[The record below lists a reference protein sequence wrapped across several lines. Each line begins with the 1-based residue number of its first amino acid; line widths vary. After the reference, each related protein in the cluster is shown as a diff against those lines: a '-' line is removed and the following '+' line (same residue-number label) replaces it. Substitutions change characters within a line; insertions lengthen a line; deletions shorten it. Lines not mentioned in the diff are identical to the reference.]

1 MLSLENSYNTEDL
14 TQRDEF
20 ISKHLHKSVIASD
33 SEAIQEEIQYSYYI
47 EPKFDGI
54 GVEVIYKN
62 GQLHQAITRGDGI
75 TGDDI
80 THNVKT
86 IQNLPKKLKAN
97 SQQLAANKN
106 EILIFRG
113 EIMMPKSV
121 RQDINDQRIKE
132 DKQVFAN
139 TRNAA
144 A

>member
-1 MLSLENSYNTEDL
+1 VNEVEGSYRSNS
-14 TQRDEF
+14 
-20 ISKHLHKSVIASD
+20 IK
-33 SEAIQEEIQYSYYI
+33 YSYYI

-86 IQNLPKKLKAN
+86 IQNLPKTI
-97 SQQLAANKN
+97 SHTE
-106 EILIFRG
+106 EIHLRG

-132 DKQVFAN
+132 GKQVFAN